1 MSEPEG
7 RHGMQQ
13 WKGKT
18 AFITGA
24 SNGIGAAVATRLLAE
39 GMRVVGSARRHD
51 RVAAVL
57 QKADASGG
65 NSLAVQCDVRD
76 ERSVREAFSLAKQTF
91 GGVDVLVNNAGL
103 GHASTLAEGK
113 VDEWREMLDV
123 NVLGLC
129 ICTRDALADMR
140 SRGGR
145 GHIIHIGSMAGQRVP
160 AGAGL
165 YSATKHAVRA
175 LTEALRMELREK
187 GDSIRVGEICP
198 GFVETGF
205 ASNYMKSE
213 EKARE
218 VYSRFKVLEAN
229 DVAEAVVYMLSCPE
243 HVQIHDILMRPTE
256 QPT

>member
-7 RHGMQQ
+7 QHGMQQ

-39 GMRVVGSARRHD
+39 GMQVVGSARRHD
-51 RVAAVL
+51 RVAAAL

-76 ERSVREAFSLAKQTF
+76 ERSVQEAFSLAKQTF
-91 GGVDVLVNNAGL
+91 GGVDVLINNAGL
-103 GHASTLAEGK
+103 GHAATLAEGK

-205 ASNYMKSE
+205 ASHYMKSE

-218 VYSRFKVLEAN
+218 VYSRFKVLEAD
-229 DVAEAVVYMLSCPE
+229 DVAEAVVYMLSCPA
-243 HVQIHDILMRPTE
+243 HVQIHDILLRPTE

>member
-1 MSEPEG
+1 MGEQHG
-7 RHGMQQ
+7 QHGMDQ

-39 GMRVVGSARRHD
+39 GMRVVGAARRQG
-51 RVAAVL
+51 RVADVL
-57 QKADASGG
+57 QKVDASGA

-76 ERSVREAFSLAKQTF
+76 EISVREAFAQAKKNF
-91 GGVDVLVNNAGL
+91 GGVDVLINNAGL
-103 GHASTLAEGK
+103 GHAAALAEGK

-140 SRGGR
+140 SRGCH

-175 LTEALRMELREK
+175 LTEALRMELREN

-205 ASNYMKSE
+205 AGHYMKSE

-218 VYSRFKVLEAN
+218 VYSRFKVLEAD